1 VPADHSKSNGR
12 DAHNNPHRCDPCS
25 AYPKRKKKHVP
36 QATGSNVGHLP
47 STDPRIFLY
56 QIGGNE
62 KGYQDPRFQ
71 YLNTTIYNVINFSL
85 PKIRL
90 KMSYLRIHAI
100 CRREPTPGATLKQ
113 SPVNRLQNSS
123 ILLPIHAVV
132 MELRIFKNRH

>member
-1 VPADHSKSNGR
+1 MVHSQKGKKPHME
-12 DAHNNPHRCDPCS
+12 DA
-25 AYPKRKKKHVP
+25 AV
-36 QATGSNVGHLP
+36 SNVGHLP
-47 STDPRIFLY
+47 STDPEIFLY

-71 YLNTTIYNVINFSL
+71 YLNTSIYNVINFSL

-100 CRREPTPGATLKQ
+100 RSQEPTSGATLKQ
-113 SPVNRLQNSS
+113 SPVNRLQASS
-123 ILLPIHAVV
+123 ILLLIHAVV